1 MRKKKLDVV
10 FDENVNYRA
19 DDILTIVEDDIK
31 KRNSDHKVSRS
42 VVLRVA
48 MHIGLNALMSEI
60 KDAELNKGNLS
71 ALLKVKDIRASLG
84 TEK

>member
-19 DDILTIVEDDIK
+19 DDILSIVEGDIEI
-31 KRNSDHKVSRS
+31 RNSDHKVSRS

-60 KDAELNKGNLS
+60 KEAESNKGNLS